1 VSMRDKKQTPHSK
14 LLDSLGDF
22 LGEKGREGELLKSAP
37 SKWEKHGD
45 LILLPTD
52 SFSGWDNLAG
62 TELWE
67 LVANSLGGKRL
78 GIKGEISGSERRPDV
93 ELLLGKE
100 GWVTHKEYGIE
111 YSFDVRKSMFSAG
124 NLPERGRLGELDC
137 KGEII
142 LDLYAGIGYY
152 TLPLLARAGAAHVHA
167 CEWSEDA
174 IFAMNHNLIA
184 NGVSDNCTIHAGD
197 NQVSLNTGGSAAA
210 VIGTCDRVILGL
222 LPSSEN
228 GWALALSALKQEG
241 GILHLH
247 GNAQGGNEI
256 EWAEGVA
263 SDLENMT
270 GRKATVQ
277 HLVKVKWYAPHI
289 RHCVADIKIS

>member
-1 VSMRDKKQTPHSK
+1 MRDKKQTPHSK
-14 LLDSLGDF
+14 LLDSLGNF
-22 LGEKGREGELLKSAP
+22 LGEKGGERELLKSAP

-62 TELWE
+62 TQLWE

-100 GWVTHKEYGIE
+100 GWVTHKEHGIE

-152 TLPLLARAGAAHVHA
+152 TLPLLARARAAHVHA

-174 IFAMNHNLIA
+174 VFALNHNLIA

-197 NQVSLNTGGSAAA
+197 NQISLNTGGTAAA

-222 LPSSEN
+222 LPSSED
-228 GWALALSALKQEG
+228 GWTLALSALKREG

-247 GNAQGGNEI
+247 GNAPGGNEI

-263 SDLENMT
+263 SDLENMS

>member
-1 VSMRDKKQTPHSK
+1 MSIRDKKQAPHSK
-14 LLDSLGDF
+14 LLDNLGDF
-22 LGEKGREGELLKSAP
+22 LEEKGGRGELLKSAP

-62 TELWE
+62 TKLWE

-100 GWVTHKEYGIE
+100 GWVTHKEHGIG

-137 KGEII
+137 KGETI

-174 IFAMNHNLIA
+174 FFALNHNLIA
-184 NGVSDNCTIHAGD
+184 NGVSDNCTIHTGD

-210 VIGTCDRVILGL
+210 IIGTCDRVILGL
-222 LPSSEN
+222 LPSSED
-228 GWALALSALKQEG
+228 GWTLALSALKREG
-241 GILHLH
+241 GILHIH
-247 GNAQGGNEI
+247 GNAQGGNEV
-256 EWAEGVA
+256 EWAEKVA
-263 SDLENMT
+263 SDLEGMSD
-270 GRKATVQ
+270 RKATVQ